1 MFFLKNSVRREIKF
15 KIFIKDI
22 GKFYSW
28 LYNSPF
34 KRKYENRSV
43 NSLYYDTLNLDFA
56 NDNISG
62 QSSRIKIRTRWYTK
76 NNENFLDEFCKSKY
90 FRFEIKRK
98 KNNYSDKIFFP
109 KQYSEIKNSAI
120 DQRTFLKKEL
130 NNEICKFSE
139 LSHLILK
146 DTMFVGYNRE
156 YYEHTSLEHVRLT
169 IDKDLSC
176 LICSKIPNSKNTKIS
191 NNFIIVEIKF
201 NQKNENL
208 LKNILKKF
216 PFRQIRSSK
225 YLYAISKY
233 YRLSY

>member
-1 MFFLKNSVRREIKF
+1 MFSLKNSVRREIKF

-34 KRKYENRSV
+34 KKKYDNRGV
-43 NSLYYDTLNLDFA
+43 NSLYYDTINLDFA

-62 QSSRIKIRTRWYTK
+62 ISNRIKIRTRWYTK
-76 NNENFLDEFCKSKY
+76 NDENFLNEFCKNKY

-98 KNNYSDKIFFP
+98 KNNYSDKIFLP
-109 KQYSEIKNSAI
+109 KQYATKNSVI
-120 DQRTFLKKEL
+120 EQRAFLKKEL
-130 NNEICKFSE
+130 KNELSKFSE

-146 DTMFVGYNRE
+146 DTVFVGYNRE
-156 YYEHTSLEHVRLT
+156 YFEHIFLENIRLT

-176 LICSKIPNSKNTKIS
+176 LLCSKVLNIENTKIS
-191 NNFIIVEIKF
+191 NNFIIVELKF

-208 LKNILKKF
+208 VKHILKAF

>member
-1 MFFLKNSVRREIKF
+1 MFLLKNSVRRELKY

-34 KRKYENRSV
+34 KRKYDNRNV
-43 NSLYYDTLNLDFA
+43 NSLYYDTINLDFA

-62 QSSRIKIRTRWYTK
+62 LSSRIKIRTRWYTK
-76 NNENFLDEFCKSKY
+76 NNENFLDEFCKSKD

-109 KQYSEIKNSAI
+109 KQYFETKNSVT

-130 NNEICKFSE
+130 QNELSKFSE
-139 LSHLILK
+139 LSHLILN
-146 DTMFVGYNRE
+146 DTFFVGYNRE
-156 YYEHTSLEHVRLT
+156 YFEHASSENLRLT

-176 LICSKIPNSKNTKIS
+176 LICSKILNSKNIKIA
-191 NNFIIVEIKF
+191 NNFIIVELKF
-201 NQKNENL
+201 NEYNEDL
-208 LKNILKKF
+208 TKNILKNF
-216 PFRQIRSSK
+216 PFRQVRSSK

>member
-1 MFFLKNSVRREIKF
+1 MFSLKNSVRREIKF

-22 GKFYSW
+22 GIFYSW

-34 KRKYENRSV
+34 KKKYDNRGV
-43 NSLYYDTLNLDFA
+43 NSLYYDTINLDFA

-62 QSSRIKIRTRWYTK
+62 ISNRIKIRTRWYTK
-76 NNENFLDEFCKSKY
+76 NDENFLNEFCKNKY

-98 KNNYSDKIFFP
+98 KNNYSDKIFLP
-109 KQYSEIKNSAI
+109 KQYTTKNSVI
-120 DQRTFLKKEL
+120 EQRIFLKKEL
-130 NNEICKFSE
+130 KNELSKFSE

-146 DTMFVGYNRE
+146 DTVFVGYNRE
-156 YYEHTSLEHVRLT
+156 YFEHIFFENVRLT
-169 IDKDLSC
+169 IDKNLSC
-176 LICSKIPNSKNTKIS
+176 LLCSKVPNIENTKIS
-191 NNFIIVEIKF
+191 NNFIIVELKF
-201 NQKNENL
+201 DEKNENL
-208 LKNILKKF
+208 VKQILEAF